1 MRIRVDRQTGR
12 LPRARRAGAPA
23 ASLTILGFL
32 IVVAVLMLWL
42 VGGFRTRI
50 KPGLQNAK
58 PPAAVSGET
67 VAVRQI
73 SLPRVETAVGTI
85 EPVHRVEVAARILAR
100 IVEMNVV
107 AGQKVRQGDVL
118 VRLDDADLASRV
130 RQAEAAFDSAVA
142 TRDQAKIEEA
152 RTRDLIARES
162 ASPIEHERNV
172 TALKTAEAGVLR
184 AQQSLEE
191 ARTVL
196 AFATIVSPITGVVV
210 DKRANV
216 GDTAS
221 PGQVLVTLLDPE
233 RMQLVA
239 PVRETLSRRLKV
251 GQTIDVSLEILDH
264 PCAGTISEI
273 VPEADPASRSF
284 AVKVTGECPDGVY
297 AGMFGRLLI
306 PLDDEDVLVIPR
318 AAVQSVG
325 QLDIALVQ
333 TPQGQQRRTLRLGR
347 QLGSDVEVLAGLKAG
362 EQVVI
367 AKSGGN

>member
-1 MRIRVDRQTGR
+1 MPVRVDKPVWRGE
-12 LPRARRAGAPA
+12 PARRAGALVRT
-23 ASLTILGFL
+23 LTILAFA
-32 IVVAVLMLWL
+32 VVVVLLMLWL
-42 VGGFRTRI
+42 TGGLRTRI
-50 KPGLQNAK
+50 KPGATDATR
-58 PPAAVSGET
+58 PAPAAGEIVEARVLT
-67 VAVRQI
+67 
-73 SLPRVETAVGTI
+73 LPRVETAVGTI
-85 EPVHRVEVAARILAR
+85 EPVYRVDVAARILAR
-100 IVEMNVV
+100 IVELNVI
-107 AGQKVRQGDVL
+107 AGQKVSKGDVL
-118 VRLDDADLASRV
+118 VRLDDADLVARV
-130 RQAEAAFDSAVA
+130 RQAEAAYDGAIA
-142 TRDQAKIEEA
+142 ARDQAKVEEG
-152 RTRDLIARES
+152 RTRELVARES
-162 ASPIEHERNV
+162 ASAIEHERNV
-172 TALKTAEAGVLR
+172 TALKTAEAAVAR
-184 AQQSLEE
+184 AQQALEE

-196 AFATIVSPITGVVV
+196 TFATVVSPLTGVVV